1 MMLDLISTVIREK
14 LLHSKVKMMKRAPLR
29 TFADSY
35 SNSSGV
41 FRVSDRL
48 SSANCS
54 AENCT
59 SRNVISY
66 EMRQLK
72 EQGISAAELM
82 KKMEL

>member
-1 MMLDLISTVIREK
+1 MMLDLISTAIREK

-54 AENCT
+54 ESCT